1 MNGTTNATTV
11 PPKTASVTT
20 NGQTEKK
27 YRPWNDFRSDTFT
40 VPSDEMRQV
49 MFEATDG
56 DAVYEEDEDTKK
68 LEEYVAKLS
77 GKEAGLF
84 VTSGTQGNQLC
95 IRAHLHQ
102 PPHSIV
108 CDDRAHIYN
117 WEAGAIG
124 LFTQSIVRP
133 VAPKNGKYIT
143 AEEVESKLI
152 VGDDI
157 HFAPTSLIC
166 LENTIK
172 GSVIPI
178 EEIARISALAKAYKI
193 PLHCDGARLWDAS
206 AATGVSIEEYCSYF
220 DTVSLCLSKGLG
232 APIGSVI
239 VGPKDVMNKAKWFRK
254 AYGGGLRQSGM
265 LAAAGLLSIKQNFP
279 LLSRVHRYCREF
291 TEYAESLGVEF
302 EVTPETSI
310 AILANVNVAILVDE
324 AKKAGIVLMGPRVV
338 FHIQITADAVDRLKH
353 ALKRTVERQKLEP
366 DVVAKPGEFKVGY

>member
-1 MNGTTNATTV
+1 MNGSITSTSMT
-11 PPKTASVTT
+11 PPKASTS
-20 NGQTEKK
+20 GYSERK
-27 YRPWNDFRSDTFT
+27 YRPWNDFRSDTLT

-49 MFEATDG
+49 MYEATDG
-56 DAVYEEDEDTKK
+56 DCVYEEDDDTKK
-68 LEEYVAKLS
+68 LEEFVAKMS

-95 IRAHLHQ
+95 IRTHLHQ

-133 VAPKNGKYIT
+133 IAPKNGKYIT

-157 HFAPTSLIC
+157 HFAPTGLIC

-172 GSVIPI
+172 GVVIPI
-178 EEIARISALAKAYKI
+178 EEVARISALAKSYNI

-206 AATGVSIEEYCSYF
+206 AATGVSIEEYSSHF
-220 DTVSLCLSKGLG
+220 DTISLCLSKGLG
-232 APIGSVI
+232 APVGSVI
-239 VGPKDVMNKAKWFRK
+239 VGPKAFINKANWFRK
-254 AYGGGLRQSGM
+254 AYGGGMRQSGM
-265 LAAAGLLSIKQNFP
+265 LAAAGLYSIERNFP
-279 LLSRVHRYCREF
+279 LLTRVHQYCQDF
-291 TEYAESLGVEF
+291 AKYAESLGVEF
-302 EVTPETSI
+302 EVAPETNI
-310 AILANVNVAILVDE
+310 AILSNVNVAILVDE

-338 FHIQITADAVDRLKH
+338 FHIQITAEAVEILKQV
-353 ALKRTVERQKLEP
+353 LIRTVERQKLEP
-366 DVVAKPGEFKVGY
+366 NVVAKPGEFKVGY